1 MFGMACSFG
10 NTLAMK
16 CSNAWRINENSS
28 MLAGH
33 DIQWIAI
40 NCVLNGKVGKQRII
54 ECNK

>member
-33 DIQWIAI
+33 DIQ
-40 NCVLNGKVGKQRII
+40 
-54 ECNK
+54 